1 MGLEKVEE
9 GKPCFGYQVKQCQ
22 GACIGKVSLA
32 VHNLKLQTSLQL
44 YKVPIWPFE
53 GAVAIKDGHS
63 MLVINKWCYLGTAN
77 DHDEMEDIA
86 RSEDF
91 DFDLDIYKVV
101 KKAMT
106 GSHKSSVLKLANSR
120 RANVPFDA
128 ID

>member
-1 MGLEKVEE
+1 
-9 GKPCFGYQVKQCQ
+9 
-22 GACIGKVSLA
+22 
-32 VHNLKLQTSLQL
+32 LQTSLQL
-44 YKVPIWPFE
+44 YKVPVWPFE
-53 GAVAIKDGHS
+53 GAVAIKDGNS

-106 GSHKSSVLKLANSR
+106 GSHQSSVLKLANSR
-120 RANVPFDA
+120 RTSVPFDG

>member
-1 MGLEKVEE
+1 
-9 GKPCFGYQVKQCQ
+9 
-22 GACIGKVSLA
+22 VSLA

-44 YKVPIWPFE
+44 YKVPVWPFE

-63 MLVINKWCYLGTAN
+63 LLVINKWCYLGTAN
-77 DHDEMEDIA
+77 DQDELYDIA
-86 RSEDF
+86 QSEDF

-106 GSHKSSVLKLANSR
+106 GSHKTSVLKLANTQQ
-120 RANVPFDA
+120 AAALFDA